1 MKAYKIVIFIFCIL
15 MGLAALCWFFPEGI
29 NLGQTHLKWTSLQ
42 EVMNFGNAPKDT
54 VPAQPE
60 LSPEELIA
68 QEMEA
73 VYKAKE
79 TEFEQFCAT
88 NPIRI
93 HMPDSDETYL
103 DPLFMALDKASEN
116 HVRIIHYGDSQLEED
131 RITSSLREHLQERFG
146 GCGAGLFY
154 MVRRVPRL
162 TINQSTSPESLPYY
176 MNYGPSSGRARHNRY
191 GPAGFYT
198 HVSGNAKTHFTPR
211 STSPFEHCKTC
222 ERVTILASGSGKLSV
237 TTPDSTYVLTAT
249 EVPMMVDSVLI
260 DSLLAQQTLADSLRC
275 DSLLALQ
282 QADIENDTRMYS
294 VDLKTPASDVY
305 VNISGNWD
313 VYAIL
318 LDGKKGVSMDNV
330 PMRGYDGSTFS
341 RIDQK
346 TMRPF
351 YNQQNVQLII
361 LQFGGNSVPYLKS
374 DKAIETFKNNIGKQ
388 IDYFKTVA
396 PGSRIM
402 LIGPS
407 DMTTR
412 VNGEMQTYPKIPD
425 IVEAL
430 RQAANEHGAAFW
442 SIYDA
447 MGGWNSMIQWVKARP
462 QLAGEDYIHFTHKG
476 AEKMADLL
484 DEVLMTYYKY
494 YRLRYRLDPLENED
508 ETQPTDSL
516 SVVSDSLP
524 ANQDSL
530 PTIQGSF
537 PINHDSLSSK

>member
-1 MKAYKIVIFIFCIL
+1 MACIL
-15 MGLAALCWFFPEGI
+15 GALAALCWYFPNGAD
-29 NLGQTHLKWTSLQ
+29 LGGMHLRWTSLD
-42 EVMNFGNAPKDT
+42 EVMDIAPT
-54 VPAQPE
+54 QAVTTETEPE
-60 LSPEELIA
+60 ISPEELLA
-68 QEMEA
+68 LEMEE

-79 TEFEQFCAT
+79 SEFEQFCES
-88 NPIRI
+88 NPVRI

-103 DPLFMALDKASEN
+103 DPLFMALDHAMEQ

-176 MNYGPSSGRARHNRY
+176 MNYGPSSGRASHNRY

-198 HVSGNAKTHFTPR
+198 HVNGNAKTHLTPR
-211 STSPFEHCKTC
+211 STSKFEHSKTC
-222 ERVTILASGSGKLSV
+222 ERVSILASGSGKLSV
-237 TTPDSTYVLTAT
+237 TTPDSTYILAAT
-249 EVPMMVDSVLI
+249 EVPVLIDSMLI
-260 DSLLAQQTLADSLRC
+260 DSLLALQTQADSLIC

-282 QADIENDTRMYS
+282 KADLENNTKLYS
-294 VDLKTPASDVY
+294 VDLEVPASDVY
-305 VNISGNWD
+305 VNVSGNWD

-318 LDGKKGVSMDNV
+318 LDGKKGVSMDNI

-361 LQFGGNSVPYLKS
+361 LQFGGNSVPYLKT

-412 VNGEMQTYPKIPD
+412 INGTMQTYPKIPD

-447 MGGWNSMIQWVKARP
+447 MGGWNSMIQWVNARP

-494 YRLRYRLDPLENED
+494 YRLRYRLDPIEDENE
-508 ETQPTDSL
+508 EQQTDSL
-516 SVVSDSLP
+516 STVNDSIP
-524 ANQDSL
+524 M
-530 PTIQGSF
+530 P
-537 PINHDSLSSK
+537 